1 VGDPVGESVS
11 ASASSAERGVTPF
24 AWFGV
29 AIIIGAV
36 YALFMGL
43 SYYNTP
49 TFTTAA
55 LPTIAGVTIA
65 VVAFLVIGVWAP
77 RNE

>member
-1 VGDPVGESVS
+1 MGGTVNEGTKAPR
-11 ASASSAERGVTPF
+11 ERGATPF
-24 AWFGV
+24 VWFSV
-29 AIIIGAV
+29 AIVVGAT

-55 LPTIAGVTIA
+55 LPTILGVAAA
-65 VVAFLVIGVWAP
+65 VVAFLAIGFWAP
-77 RNE
+77 PNE

>member
-1 VGDPVGESVS
+1 MS
-11 ASASSAERGVTPF
+11 AEATSAERGITPF
-24 AWFGV
+24 VWFGV
-29 AIIIGAV
+29 AIIVGAI

-55 LPTIAGVTIA
+55 LPTISGVAIA

-77 RNE
+77 PNE

>member
-1 VGDPVGESVS
+1 VGESVS
-11 ASASSAERGVTPF
+11 ANAESSDRGVTPF
-24 AWFGV
+24 VWFGV
-29 AIIIGAV
+29 AIIVGAA

-55 LPTIAGVTIA
+55 LPTIAGVAVA
-65 VVAFLVIGVWAP
+65 VVAFLVIGAWAP
-77 RNE
+77 ANE

>member
-1 VGDPVGESVS
+1 MGEFMS
-11 ASASSAERGVTPF
+11 AGVETVERGVTPF
-24 AWFGV
+24 VWLGV
-29 AIIIGAV
+29 AIIVGAA

-55 LPTIAGVTIA
+55 LPTIAGVVVA
-65 VVAFLVIGVWAP
+65 LVAFLVIGAWAAP
-77 RNE
+77 NE

>member
-11 ASASSAERGVTPF
+11 ASTASAERGVTPF
-24 AWFGV
+24 VWFGV
-29 AIIIGAV
+29 AIVVGTV

-55 LPTIAGVTIA
+55 LPTIAGVAVA
-65 VVAFLVIGVWAP
+65 VVAFLVIGAWAP
-77 RNE
+77 DNE

>member
-1 VGDPVGESVS
+1 MS
-11 ASASSAERGVTPF
+11 AGVETVERGVTPF
-24 AWFGV
+24 VWLGV
-29 AIIIGAV
+29 AIIVGAA

-55 LPTIAGVTIA
+55 LPTIAGVVVA
-65 VVAFLVIGVWAP
+65 LVAFLVIGAWAP
-77 RNE
+77 PNE